1 MRAAPQGDTCQGC
14 GVSGVCRVGAPDG
27 LGSTLWALSTSG
39 TRATLWR
46 AELPGLTVGAQ
57 AWR

>member
-1 MRAAPQGDTCQGC
+1 MRAAPPGDAGQGA
-14 GVSGVCRVGAPDG
+14 GVSGAGLVGPPPG
-27 LGSTLWALSTSG
+27 LGGPRRALSTSG